1 MERSNADFWGMTEFP
16 ETHNP
21 KREEAKYLPGGVIP
35 RHIQSYFLVF
45 RRKAIDSKAFHD
57 FWASVKEEA
66 TLPDVVAKY
75 ETQLT
80 RKLEEDGLI
89 SDAYL
94 RTAARLQD
102 VDRITPEYN
111 AIYCRPQDFLVL
123 GFPFLKKNIC
133 YYMSQPQ
140 INETVHM
147 ISLFSNYPT
156 ENINITAKK
165 R

>member
-1 MERSNADFWGMTEFP
+1 MP
-16 ETHNP
+16 
-21 KREEAKYLPGGVIP
+21 
-35 RHIQSYFLVF
+35 Q
-45 RRKAIDSKAFHD
+45 
-57 FWASVKEEA
+57 
-66 TLPDVVAKY
+66 
-75 ETQLT
+75 
-80 RKLEEDGLI
+80 LI

-94 RTAARLQD
+94 RTAARLQN